1 MIAAM
6 RQRQVQCLS
15 PAGFHDMA
23 YVEWGD
29 PHNPKVVVCV
39 HGLTRCSRDFDFLAQ
54 ALAREYRVVCPDV
67 VGRGR
72 SDWFA
77 NKALYGVPQY
87 SADMVTLL
95 ARLDVEGVD
104 WVGTSMGGLIGMAL
118 AAQPRTPLR
127 RLLLVD
133 VGPVVTAASIA
144 RISEYVG
151 KGPRFDSIAQAEAYI
166 RVVAAPFGPLTDEQ
180 WRHLAEHSLK
190 RAADGKFDLHY
201 DPGIAEPFRAAM
213 GEGKDY
219 EIWQIF
225 DLIRCPT
232 RVLRGETSDVLT
244 ADTAREMSTRGPHP
258 QVIEIAGVG
267 HAPMLMDDAQVA
279 HVRDFLLAER
289 DG

>member
-1 MIAAM
+1 MTITM
-6 RQRQVQCLS
+6 RQREVQCLS

-29 PHNPKVVVCV
+29 PQNPNVLVCV
-39 HGLTRCSRDFDFLAQ
+39 HGLTRSSRDFDFLAQ
-54 ALAREYRVVCPDV
+54 ALAQEYRVVCPDV

-72 SDWFA
+72 SDWLA

-87 SADMVTLL
+87 MADMVTLL
-95 ARLDVEGVD
+95 ARLDVGKVD

-118 AAQPRTPLR
+118 AAQARTPIR

-144 RISEYVG
+144 RISEFVG
-151 KGPRFDSIAQAEAYI
+151 RGPRFDSIDEADAYI
-166 RVVAAPFGPLTDEQ
+166 RTVAAPFGPLTDAQ
-180 WRHLAEHSLK
+180 WRHLTDHSVK

-219 EIWQIF
+219 EIWQIY

-232 RVLRGETSDVLT
+232 RVLRGEMSDVLT
-244 ADTAREMSTRGPHP
+244 SETAREMSLRGPRA
-258 QVIEIAGVG
+258 QLVEIAGVG
-267 HAPMLMDDAQVA
+267 HAPMLMDDYQLSQ
-279 HVRDFLLAER
+279 VRDFFGAA
-289 DG
+289 

>member
-1 MIAAM
+1 MTIAM
-6 RQRQVQCLS
+6 RQREVQCLS
-15 PAGFHDMA
+15 PVGFHNMA

-29 PHNPKVVVCV
+29 PSNPKVVVCV
-39 HGLTRCSRDFDFLAQ
+39 HGLTRSGRDFDVVAQ
-54 ALAREYRVVCPDV
+54 ALAEEYRVVCPDV

-72 SDWFA
+72 SDWLA
-77 NKALYGVPQY
+77 NKSLYGVPQY
-87 SADMVTLL
+87 AADMVTLL

-104 WVGTSMGGLIGMAL
+104 WVGTSLGGLIGMAL
-118 AAQPRTPLR
+118 AAQARTPIR

-151 KGPRFDSIAQAEAYI
+151 KGPRFDSIEQAEAYI
-166 RVVAAPFGPLTDEQ
+166 RLVAAPFGSLSDAQ
-180 WRHLAEHSLK
+180 WRHLTEHSLK

-201 DPGIAEPFRAAM
+201 DPGIAEPFRTAM

-219 EIWQIF
+219 ELWQIY

-244 ADTAREMSTRGPHP
+244 PETAHEMSSRGPRP
-258 QVIEIAGVG
+258 EVVEIAGVG
-267 HAPMLMDDAQVA
+267 HAPMLMDTIQIS
-279 HVRDFLLAER
+279 HVRDFFRAT
-289 DG
+289 

>member
-1 MIAAM
+1 MTIAM
-6 RQRQVQCLS
+6 RQRAVQCLS
-15 PAGFHDMA
+15 PAGLHNMA

-29 PHNPKVVVCV
+29 PDNRKVLVCV
-39 HGLTRCSRDFDFLAQ
+39 HGLTRCSRDFDFVAQ
-54 ALAREYRVVCPDV
+54 ALAQEYRVVCPDV

-72 SDWFA
+72 SDWLV
-77 NKALYGVPQY
+77 NKSLYGVAQY
-87 SADMVTLL
+87 AADMVTLL

-118 AAQPRTPLR
+118 AAQARTPIR

-144 RISEYVG
+144 RISEFVG
-151 KGPRFDSIAQAEAYI
+151 KGPRFDSVEQAEAYI
-166 RVVAAPFGPLTDEQ
+166 RVVAAPFGPLTDAQ
-180 WRHLAEHSLK
+180 WRHLTEHSLK
-190 RAADGKFDLHY
+190 CAADGKLDLHY

-219 EIWQIF
+219 ELWQIY

-244 ADTAREMSTRGPHP
+244 PETAREMQTRGPHA
-258 QVIEIAGVG
+258 QVVEIAGVG
-267 HAPMLMDDAQVA
+267 HAPMLMNDSQVT
-279 HVRDFLLAER
+279 HVRDFFHTT
-289 DG
+289 

>member
-1 MIAAM
+1 MTVAM
-6 RQRQVQCLS
+6 RQRKVQCLS

-29 PHNPKVVVCV
+29 PRNRKVLVCV
-39 HGLTRCSRDFDFLAQ
+39 HGLTRCSRDFDYLAQ
-54 ALAREYRVVCPDV
+54 ALEWDYRVVCPDI

-72 SDWFA
+72 SDWLA

-87 SADMVTLL
+87 AADIVTLL
-95 ARLDVEGVD
+95 ARLDADEVD

-118 AAQPRTPLR
+118 AAQARTPIR

-151 KGPRFDSIAQAEAYI
+151 KAPRFDSIEQVEAYV
-166 RVVAAPFGPLTDEQ
+166 RVVAAPFGPLTDSQ
-180 WRHLAEHSLK
+180 WRHLTEHSLK
-190 RAADGKFDLHY
+190 PAADGKFDMHY
-201 DPGIAEPFRAAM
+201 DPGIAEPFRTAM

-219 EIWQIF
+219 EIWQIY

-232 RVLRGETSDVLT
+232 RVLRGQTSDVLT
-244 ADTAREMSTRGPHP
+244 AQTAREMSSRGPRP
-258 QVIEIAGVG
+258 KVVEIPGVG
-267 HAPMLMDDAQVA
+267 HAPMLMDDSQIG
-279 HVRDFLLAER
+279 HVREFLLAE
-289 DG
+289 

>member
-1 MIAAM
+1 MTATM
-6 RQRQVQCLS
+6 RQRKVQCLS

-29 PHNPKVVVCV
+29 RHNPRVVVCV
-39 HGLTRCSRDFDFLAQ
+39 HGLTRSSRDFDFVAQ
-54 ALAREYRVVCPDV
+54 ALASEYRVVCPDV
-67 VGRGR
+67 VGRGH
-72 SDWFA
+72 SDWLA
-77 NKALYGVPQY
+77 NKSLYGVPQY

-95 ARLDVEGVD
+95 ARLDVEAVD
-104 WVGTSMGGLIGMAL
+104 WIGTSMGGLIGMAL
-118 AAQPRTPLR
+118 AAQARTPIR

-133 VGPVVTAASIA
+133 VGPVITAASIA

-151 KGPRFDSIAQAEAYI
+151 KGPRFDSIEQAEAYL
-166 RVVAAPFGPLTDEQ
+166 RLVAAPFGPLTDTQ

-190 RAADGKFDLHY
+190 QAADGKYDLHY

-219 EIWQIF
+219 ELWQIY

-244 ADTAREMSTRGPHP
+244 RETAQDMSARGPHP

-267 HAPMLMDDAQVA
+267 HAPMLMDAGQVA
-279 HVRDFLLAER
+279 HVRDFLSA
-289 DG
+289 